1 MAPRTHTR
9 QASRFASH
17 PLGVGL
23 ALLAPSLVVLLA
35 IRVYPLF
42 SGIWLAL
49 TNRSLLRP
57 NSTRFVGLEN
67 IIKIVAGDPDFYK
80 ALSFSLVY
88 TLAVVALAFV
98 VGLALAILLNQDVP
112 LRGLFR
118 VLILI
123 PWVVPTAVATSN
135 WLQLM
140 NDQFG
145 LINHFLLATHLVR
158 KPVLF
163 VADPRVARITVIVFS
178 TWKALPFMSI
188 TLLAG
193 LQSIPR
199 ELYESARIDGAG
211 ALRSFAAIT
220 IPLLRNVTNI
230 GVTLM
235 SIWTFNNF
243 EDIYLLT
250 GGGPIDAT
258 QILPI
263 LSYNTAFFR
272 GYMGYAAAIS
282 TVMALLLFV
291 LTLPFVRQERNIY
304 S

>member
-1 MAPRTHTR
+1 MDPRIRHG
-9 QASRFASH
+9 SRFASH

-35 IRVYPLF
+35 IRIYPLF

-57 NSTRFVGLEN
+57 NATRFVGLEN
-67 IIKIVAGDPDFYK
+67 ILKIVGGDPDFYK

-88 TLAVVALAFV
+88 TVAVVALAYLI
-98 VGLALAILLNQDVP
+98 GLALAILLNQDVP

-123 PWVVPTAVATSN
+123 PWVVPTAVAASN

-145 LINHFLLATHLVR
+145 LINHFLRSTGLVH

-163 VADPRVARITVIVFS
+163 VADPHMARMTVIVFS

-211 ALRSFAAIT
+211 AIRGFAAIT
-220 IPLLRNVTNI
+220 VPLLRNVTII

-250 GGGPIDAT
+250 EGGPIDAT

-272 GYMGYAAAIS
+272 GFMGYAAAIS

-291 LTLPFVRQERNIY
+291 LTLPFVQHERNIY